1 MRIYTDEKDRLLAIW
16 LSAEEND
23 DAAVMAALHP
33 VIVQY
38 KSMKYQPVIYR
49 SGDGNLKENTAGQS
63 RRRSRVQVPS
73 RSPRLCKSASE
84 AFALKVIM
92 LCLPFLQLSID
103 NG

>member
-1 MRIYTDEKDRLLAIW
+1 MRIYTDEKERLLAIW
-16 LSAEEND
+16 LSAEESD

-33 VIVQY
+33 VIAQY

-49 SGDGNLKENTAGQS
+49 SGDGNLQENTAGQS

-92 LCLPFLQLSID
+92 LCLPILQLSID

>member
-73 RSPRLCKSASE
+73 RSPQDA
-84 AFALKVIM
+84 
-92 LCLPFLQLSID
+92 PF
-103 NG
+103 

>member
-33 VIVQY
+33 VIAQY

-49 SGDGNLKENTAGQS
+49 SGDGNLQENTAALLRS
-63 RRRSRVQVPS
+63 ARREMADKTVQ
-73 RSPRLCKSASE
+73 
-84 AFALKVIM
+84 
-92 LCLPFLQLSID
+92 
-103 NG
+103 

>member
-33 VIVQY
+33 VIAQY

-49 SGDGNLKENTAGQS
+49 SGTGDLQENTAALLRS
-63 RRRSRVQVPS
+63 ARREMADKTVQ
-73 RSPRLCKSASE
+73 
-84 AFALKVIM
+84 
-92 LCLPFLQLSID
+92 
-103 NG
+103 

>member
-23 DAAVMAALHP
+23 DASVMEALHP

-49 SGDGNLKENTAGQS
+49 SGDGNLQENTAALLCHT
-63 RRRSRVQVPS
+63 RRKMNSPTAVQ
-73 RSPRLCKSASE
+73 
-84 AFALKVIM
+84 
-92 LCLPFLQLSID
+92 
-103 NG
+103 